1 MTTPEQ
7 KYSPS
12 ATLAQ
17 QALAIYDRKGEFA
30 VLPFMMAN
38 ITSADD
44 AHANWTENGYC
55 LMDDGSDVVH
65 QAGAYVFGWH
75 SPDTGHQVSAQRF
88 SAMPDHG
95 RPTPIS
101 AFARPVL
108 RWPNRDNVWSAAMDI
123 VESKYA
129 NTVQDDLIADPA
141 DSYRLAPSM
150 YHAISTAIDEA
161 NTNDY
166 VAKYADGISSDIAER
181 AIAMVQPQELQA
193 LIHHLAET
201 DAKAF

>member
-17 QALAIYDRKGEFA
+17 QALDIYDHKGEFA
-30 VLPFMMAN
+30 ALPFMMAN

-65 QAGAYVFGWH
+65 HAGVYVFGWH
-75 SPDTGHQVSAQRF
+75 SSDTGYQTSARRF

-95 RPTPIS
+95 RPTPTS
-101 AFARPVL
+101 EFATPVL

-123 VESKYA
+123 VETKYTDTDGDA
-129 NTVQDDLIADPA
+129 LIADPA

-166 VAKYADGISSDIAER
+166 VAKYVDGNSSDLAER

-201 DAKAF
+201 DAKRS